1 MACKASLLTPLPT
14 SSTSEGDSS
23 SLPNGLTVSTNQVDS
38 ISLLVGFT
46 GPEWGGRQHQSTDW
60 DKIFW
65 DDVRRDLACFADK
78 EKQLM
83 SMLD

>member
-1 MACKASLLTPLPT
+1 MACKASLLTHPPT
-14 SSTSEGDSS
+14 SSTSEVDSS
-23 SLPNGLTVSTNQVDS
+23 SLSNGVTTSANKADS

-46 GPEWGGRQHQSTDW
+46 GPEREARQQQSTDW
-60 DKIFW
+60 LTIFW